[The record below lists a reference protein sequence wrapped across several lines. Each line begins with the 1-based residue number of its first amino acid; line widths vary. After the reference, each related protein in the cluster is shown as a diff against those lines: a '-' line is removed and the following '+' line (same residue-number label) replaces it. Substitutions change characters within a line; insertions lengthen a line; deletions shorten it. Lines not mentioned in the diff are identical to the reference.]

1 MNPQHNE
8 LLKNAAAEI
17 EAVKPRIAEVEDMLN
32 MMEQAGEEVTEQ
44 RTKLRELKTRATKWD
59 ATLRTRG
66 LVK

>member
-32 MMEQAGEEVTEQ
+32 MMEQAGEDVTEQ
-44 RTKLRELKTRATKWD
+44 RTKLRELKTRATK
-59 ATLRTRG
+59 
-66 LVK
+66 